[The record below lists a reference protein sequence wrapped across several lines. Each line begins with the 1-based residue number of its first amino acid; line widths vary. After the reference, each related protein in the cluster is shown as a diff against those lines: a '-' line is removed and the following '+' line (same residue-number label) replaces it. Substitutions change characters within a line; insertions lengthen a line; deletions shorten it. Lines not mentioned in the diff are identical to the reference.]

1 MPQQEKQIKFYFDK
15 KLMND
20 PIQKTN
26 MLRSI
31 QVKGLKG
38 KVLNEEK
45 QKWESIISAS
55 VLHNIHLFLHEDL
68 LMENSIVLT
77 RYASRTLSVA

>member
-45 QKWESIISAS
+45 QK
-55 VLHNIHLFLHEDL
+55 
-68 LMENSIVLT
+68 
-77 RYASRTLSVA
+77 